1 MLGWLLAAV
10 IGCSRP
16 APPSVILLTVDTLR
30 FDHLDQEHTP
40 NILSIVDDSMHF
52 TQAFSPISVTGP
64 AFVTLMTGLDVS
76 SHGVYQNLFRRGRT
90 LKKGTPTLARK
101 SQQPT
106 FPSSPFNT
114 LLKQLTEE
122 AR

>member
-40 NILSIVDDSMHF
+40 NILSIVDDSCTSRRH
-52 TQAFSPISVTGP
+52 FSPISVTGP
-64 AFVTLMTGLDVS
+64 AFVTLLTGLDVS
-76 SHGVYQNLFRRGRT
+76 SHGVYQNLFEEGAH
-90 LKKGTPTLARK
+90 LKEPRHWPAF
-101 SQQPT
+101 S
-106 FPSSPFNT
+106 
-114 LLKQLTEE
+114 
-122 AR
+122 